1 VKSKTLHK
9 AAQKKIRI
17 RSKKRGFERAIAK
30 MAADPAMRAACAV
43 ITKDFT
49 FAEAD
54 GLKHD

>member
-1 VKSKTLHK
+1 MKSKTLHK

-17 RSKKRGFERAIAK
+17 RWKKRGFEEAMAQ
-30 MAADPAMRAACAV
+30 MAADPAILAECAV

-54 GLKHD
+54 GLN